1 MSSPLIRDEIH
12 VMREIEVLRA
22 VPPRALT
29 SAPEENPTRAASE
42 SSGTEGD
49 EKWEWWQG
57 YRKDRKLLGF
67 EGTQGKN
74 IVPVIKK
81 SHKKKKRDDE

>member
-1 MSSPLIRDEIH
+1 
-12 VMREIEVLRA
+12 MREIEVLRT
-22 VPPRALT
+22 VPPPTSVPEKRAT
-29 SAPEENPTRAASE
+29 PSE

-57 YRKDRKLLGF
+57 YRKDRKILGF

-74 IVPVIKK
+74 VVPMIKK
-81 SHKKKKRDDE
+81 SHKKKKREDD

>member
-1 MSSPLIRDEIH
+1 
-12 VMREIEVLRA
+12 MREIEVLRT
-22 VPPRALT
+22 VPPPTSVPEKRAT
-29 SAPEENPTRAASE
+29 PAASE

-57 YRKDRKLLGF
+57 YRKDRKILGF

-74 IVPVIKK
+74 VVPMIKK
-81 SHKKKKRDDE
+81 SHKKKREDD